1 MRGAGTN
8 SKKGNKTMNKERWII
23 YCERPS
29 QLNQYEELFEAIE
42 AAEVGGKRERVRA
55 AEAIKS
61 LSKPFSY
68 GGRFGEAR
76 ELMNVRPAAKKAKVS
91 SAEACDN
98 TLAFR
103 TASGKVK
110 YLPRED
116 KTNGGRVSSLLE
128 GPGSIAYKKAAWPA
142 FVVYTLAIPE
152 PITAKKKKALEDA
165 GLPLPMRKLPAKVIP
180 TEVFVNALRRIPGM
194 VTEKVAHGVFLGY
207 GIQVSKKTWYEWL
220 EAWPIEWHED
230 EVYEAWMFEGLE

>member
-1 MRGAGTN
+1 
-8 SKKGNKTMNKERWII
+8 MNEKRWQV
-23 YCERPS
+23 YCS
-29 QLNQYEELFEAIE
+29 QSYQLEQHKELFEAIE
-42 AAEVGGKRERVRA
+42 AAEQGGKRDRVRA
-55 AEAIKS
+55 AEAVKS
-61 LSKPFSY
+61 LEKPFTY
-68 GGRFGEAR
+68 GGRFGEAW
-76 ELMNVRPAAKKAKVS
+76 ELMNVRPAAKKARVS

-128 GPGSIAYKKAAWPA
+128 GPGSTAYKKAAWPA

-180 TEVFVNALRRIPGM
+180 TDIFLNALHSIPGM
-194 VTEKVAHGVFLGY
+194 IVEKVAHGVFLGY
-207 GIQVSKKTWYEWL
+207 GIQVSKKAWYEWL